1 MANSAETHITIAPN
15 RSNLATVV
23 ARFRKEVQVM
33 STRHACDE
41 VTIGLRCVN
50 ERGLQMHLHL
60 QAADHNQLNQG
71 VAHG

>member
-1 MANSAETHITIAPN
+1 
-15 RSNLATVV
+15 
-23 ARFRKEVQVM
+23 M
-33 STRHACDE
+33 STRHARDE

-60 QAADHNQLNQG
+60 QAADHNQLKQG